1 MRLRSLFLAA
11 TALSLVFLVPKVC
24 TASPVT
30 WTLSGVTFSGGGT
43 ASGSF
48 VFDADTNAFSSIN
61 ITVAGS
67 AFGDGTYTLLDPGF
81 GSSSTLLVLVP
92 SILADFTG
100 TPVLAFDFTSSLT
113 DAGGTIA
120 LGFGQGIQQCL
131 DVPCGVSFIVD
142 GLTGGSVV
150 SSSASPTPEPSSLLL
165 LGTGLLGLGPFLLR
179 RLGCTLQIL

>member
-11 TALSLVFLVPKVC
+11 TALSFVFLLPNVC

-48 VFDADTNAFSSIN
+48 VFDADTSTFTSIN

-92 SILADFTG
+92 GFLADFTG
-100 TPVLAFDFTSSLT
+100 TPVLAFDFTSPLT
-113 DAGGTIA
+113 DAGGTIT
-120 LGFGQGIQQCL
+120 LGFSQGIQQCL
-131 DVPCGVSFIVD
+131 DVPCGSSFIVD
-142 GLTGGSVV
+142 AITGGSVV
-150 SSSASPTPEPSSLLL
+150 SSSVSSTPEPSSLLL
-165 LGTGLLGLGPFLLR
+165 LGTGLLGLGPFIR
-179 RLGCTLQIL
+179 RRFAQS